1 MTNTGGRAG
10 AEVVQL
16 YIGDKLSSLPRPVKE
31 LKGFRKT
38 ELAPGAS
45 QVVEFEI
52 AYRDLAYWCDQTH
65 AWRVNPGDFEI
76 LLGTSSADIRHTLPL
91 IAK

>member
-1 MTNTGGRAG
+1 M
-10 AEVVQL
+10 
-16 YIGDKLSSLPRPVKE
+16 IRPVKE

>member
-1 MTNTGGRAG
+1 M
-10 AEVVQL
+10 
-16 YIGDKLSSLPRPVKE
+16 IRPVKE

-38 ELAPGAS
+38 ELTPGAS

-52 AYRDLAYWCDQTH
+52 AYRDLAYWCDLTH

>member
-1 MTNTGGRAG
+1 M
-10 AEVVQL
+10 
-16 YIGDKLSSLPRPVKE
+16 IRPVKE

-52 AYRDLAYWCDQTH
+52 AYTDLAYWCDLTH
-65 AWRVNPGDFEI
+65 TWRVNPGDFEI